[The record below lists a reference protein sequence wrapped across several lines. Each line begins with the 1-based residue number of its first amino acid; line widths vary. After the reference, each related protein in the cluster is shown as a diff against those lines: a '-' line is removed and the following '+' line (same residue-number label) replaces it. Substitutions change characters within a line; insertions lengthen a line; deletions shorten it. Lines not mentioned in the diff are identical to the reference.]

1 MGAWKLRLSYI
12 AMPKRDRIREL
23 LDKSPRNSV
32 PSQSVPHRPAVQ
44 NVLNEPTAV
53 TTTAG
58 GAAATKTAVTTQMA
72 TGNRG
77 LQLATNDISMPF
89 RRLTR
94 TPSARLPS
102 RSRMRAFFPIPRPTM
117 RTTNRRHGF
126 GLTPKFC
133 PGSLL
138 HLIDL
143 WLVLQLA
150 FRHIRTYPPSSLG
163 PCT

>member
-1 MGAWKLRLSYI
+1 
-12 AMPKRDRIREL
+12 MPKRDRIREL

-44 NVLNEPTAV
+44 NVLNEPTVV

-102 RSRMRAFFPIPRPTM
+102 RSRTRAFFSNTKAYDEDHKQASRFRPHTEVLS
-117 RTTNRRHGF
+117 RF
-126 GLTPKFC
+126 
-133 PGSLL
+133 
-138 HLIDL
+138 
-143 WLVLQLA
+143 LVALDRFMA
-150 FRHIRTYPPSSLG
+150 GVAIG
-163 PCT
+163 I